1 MSHSDIRCCHNC
13 HIQMLP
19 HPCFTLEQFIEA
31 IWLVQSGQIPPFSPQ
46 PFGWPYR
53 LEGEDCTLHARHNP
67 HQGAI
72 DSNSCANVAK
82 DDTDVSDVWIGPVDN
97 VDEDI
102 WPSSKLDCPSSDGEE
117 SERECQT
124 VDVNASVKTLVNLD
138 IDPASQFKCYTAHK
152 LCAAGT
158 TVHYF
163 RTLSEVKEHFQA
175 LFNAWCSK
183 AV

>member
-1 MSHSDIRCCHNC
+1 MSHSDIRCCHN
-13 HIQMLP
+13 HHVQMLP
-19 HPCFTLEQFIEA
+19 HPCFTLKQFIKA
-31 IWLVQSGQIPPFSPQ
+31 IWLVQSG
-46 PFGWPYR
+46 
-53 LEGEDCTLHARHNP
+53 ENP

-72 DSNSCANVAK
+72 DSDSCANVVK
-82 DDTDVSDVWIGPVDN
+82 DDTDVSDVWIGPADN
-97 VDEDI
+97 VNEDI
-102 WPSSKLDCPSSDGEE
+102 LPGSELDCPSSDGEE

-124 VDVNASVKTLVNLD
+124 VDVNASVEMLVNLD

-152 LCAAGT
+152 LHAAGT

-175 LFNAWCSK
+175 LFNAWCSE